1 MRTIAIINQ
10 KGGCGKTTTAIN
22 LSAVLARSGKRVLL
36 IDMDPQGH
44 CAAGLGI
51 PEQRIE
57 LDIGDAM
64 LAVGSKPLDSARLL
78 WRATRNLDLAPSRMK
93 LAGLEAAKGGL
104 AELPDKSRRLS
115 AVIDK
120 FRNDYDVCV
129 IDCPPSIGLLTFNAL
144 AAADMVLIPVETGF
158 FSLQGATRQV
168 NTVRT
173 LGKKLGVLIPI
184 WLLPT
189 LHDAGNSVAQD
200 LLEELNRRFRERV
213 VPIIVRRDS
222 RLREAASFGQSIVDY
237 APGSTGSEDYG
248 RLGVWAIENLQA
260 KQITII
266 DGAANAE
273 TNELTDG
280 AEVAEGSAALSSST
294 VPSHPGTA
302 NANTGEPPHEVKSL
316 SRAEDVARRAQDFLR
331 RIAMGK
337 TPGEASKPASSTSTF
352 SAGPAFTPPP
362 PSSTPAPTGPA
373 ATEQFYQPQAI
384 IPTTPGAKPQ
394 VSSTIADV
402 QQQAVHTHTVSL
414 HSPRNVLAFVDD
426 APPEPVAPA
435 PISPAT
441 QRLLGVTET
450 NQGILFVQPMHSG
463 RSVAVAGTFNNW
475 SPTSHTLRPNAAL
488 GVFELCLRL
497 PKGKHTYRLVI
508 DGQWTADPHNNAAEP
523 NPFGEVN
530 SVVYVGERA
539 AIAVGAG
546 A

>member
-22 LSAVLARSGKRVLL
+22 LSAVLARNGKRVLL

-57 LDIGDAM
+57 ADIGDAM
-64 LAVGSKPLDSARLL
+64 LSIGSKPIDPARLL

-104 AELPDKSRRLS
+104 AEQPDKSRRLT
-115 AVIDK
+115 AVIEK
-120 FRNDYDVCV
+120 FRADYDVCV

-189 LHDAGNSVAQD
+189 LHDEGNSVAQD
-200 LLEELNRRFRERV
+200 LLEELNRRFREKV

-248 RLGVWAIENLQA
+248 RLGVWAMENLQA
-260 KQITII
+260 KQIAIV
-266 DGAANAE
+266 DGAAHAE
-273 TNELTDG
+273 HMELTDG
-280 AEVAEGSAALSSST
+280 AENVEGSTTLSATPNTHAAPQAS
-294 VPSHPGTA
+294 PHA
-302 NANTGEPPHEVKSL
+302 QPPHEVKSV
-316 SRAEDVARRAQDFLR
+316 SRAEDVARRAQEFLR

-337 TPGEASKPASSTSTF
+337 TPAEANKPAQNGFAPSP
-352 SAGPAFTPPP
+352 AEPAFTPTQPP
-362 PSSTPAPTGPA
+362 TA
-373 ATEQFYQPQAI
+373 ATTIQQYYQPQAI
-384 IPTTPGAKPQ
+384 IPANNGAKPH
-394 VSSTIADV
+394 VSETIADV
-402 QQQAVHTHTVSL
+402 QQHAVQTQTVSL

-426 APPEPVAPA
+426 APSPDNVAPA
-435 PISPAT
+435 SISPAT
-441 QRLLGVTET
+441 HRLLGVTET

-463 RSVAVAGTFNNW
+463 RTISVAGTFNNW
-475 SPTSHTLRPNAAL
+475 SPTAHVLRPNPSL

-497 PKGKHTYRLVI
+497 ARGKHTYRMVI
-508 DGQWTADPHNNAAEP
+508 DGHWTADPHNNASEP

-539 AIAVGAG
+539 AIAVGA
-546 A
+546 